1 MPPANRARSRGTQM
15 LGAGTVINPIIKTVT
30 TVAILA
36 AVYFFILKPVF
47 DTTNEAFDSFSDS
60 FPAVEDISSSAQ
72 DQINDALDSTSDSNR
87 LRNCLKR
94 AIDNGAN
101 QQAIDRCID
110 RFGS

>member
-1 MPPANRARSRGTQM
+1 L
-15 LGAGTVINPIIKTVT
+15 LGAGTVINPIIKIVT

-47 DTTNEAFDSFSDS
+47 DTTNQAFDSFSNS
-60 FPAVEDISSSAQ
+60 FPAVEDLSGDIQS
-72 DQINDALDSTSDSNR
+72 QIDDALDSTSDSNR

-110 RFGS
+110 RFG

>member
-1 MPPANRARSRGTQM
+1 MI
-15 LGAGTVINPIIKTVT
+15 GAGTVINPIVKIVT

-47 DTTNEAFDSFSDS
+47 DTTNEAFDSFSNS
-60 FPAVEDISSSAQ
+60 FPAVDDLSGGIQS
-72 DQINDALDSTSDSNR
+72 QIDDAFDSTSDSNR

-110 RFGS
+110 RFG